1 MLTRPNGLGLS
12 KPLNLGWRWNNAQD
26 KDDSRPMAGPQWWQ
40 LIMGSLGG
48 LRGLY
53 RWKYLEIF
61 TLLNKLCIMILS
73 RCGYMSNG
81 LSGFYL
87 PVSVCS
93 SAKLQLQSTAGLCPL
108 NCRKHNALTFQ
119 RSLKHLLACCQ
130 RPGSAGAWGTGQ
142 VALSKNCTFNK
153 IFSILVKRCLRTWR
167 PRSQVNIPE
176 NHISLVDANSHL
188 PGEELGVLTGTFLSS
203 FWTAS
208 SF

>member
-1 MLTRPNGLGLS
+1 MWFVLVKIFGNLYIVKQIMHHDPFSVWLYVKWPEWFLS
-12 KPLNLGWRWNNAQD
+12 ACVC
-26 KDDSRPMAGPQWWQ
+26 
-40 LIMGSLGG
+40 
-48 LRGLY
+48 
-53 RWKYLEIF
+53 
-61 TLLNKLCIMILS
+61 LLLS
-73 RCGYMSNG
+73 QTPA
-81 LSGFYL
+81 
-87 PVSVCS
+87 PVNYWTVS
-93 SAKLQLQSTAGLCPL
+93 SL

-119 RSLKHLLACCQ
+119 QSLKHLLTCCR